1 MKKILMLAL
10 LTFLLSCKKNDTAN
24 ASNLNGKWEFRGITC
39 FCLRD
44 SSFNDG
50 KPGNGTILSF
60 NNNTYNRFTK
70 GVLQKSGTYKIVQE
84 KIASNPDPVSRII
97 YDNDTTAERTFY
109 KIEQKKLTLFGTT
122 PIAADGTEIYYEK
135 Q

>member
-1 MKKILMLAL
+1 MLAL
-10 LTFLLSCKKNDTAN
+10 LAFLLSCKKNDTAQKT
-24 ASNLNGKWEFRGITC
+24 ALNGSWEFRGISC

-44 SSFNDG
+44 SIFNDG

-60 NNNTYNRFTK
+60 NNNTYKRFTK

-84 KIASNPDPVSRII
+84 KIASNPNPVNRIV
-97 YDNDTTAERTFY
+97 YDNDTTTEKTFY
-109 KIEQKKLTLFGTT
+109 KIEQKKLTLFGTVPT
-122 PIAADGTEIYYEK
+122 AADGTEIYYEK